1 MGAEWAPL
9 PERRS
14 ALFTW
19 LNTWRADERRGTLRE
34 IYVAGDAG
42 APMVSLDAVD
52 CIDGIGLRGDR
63 YAVGQ
68 GHWIRTDGCQVT
80 LITTDELRHAASR
93 GGLALE
99 PGWHRRNLVIDGIP
113 AAALRRSRLRIGDVV
128 FAFIGCGHPA
138 ATWIASPEQV
148 RQRHSVAA
156 AAWGFTCAATE
167 ASSAAIRS
175 NCSTPRVRKRG
186 SEALLPIRAAVVFE
200 PAIDVPC
207 GGVAV
212 RPVQHAALIVPFI
225 LAIERDL
232 VALAQAVNAR
242 RHIDVVCDEQRL
254 PVVESKYEALVAA
267 AFDVIAQHPL
277 HNAAA
282 RDLHVA
288 ALRAIGG
295 SDRCRTAVAAGA

>member
-128 FAFIGCGHPA
+128 FAFHRLRP
-138 ATWIASPEQV
+138 
-148 RQRHSVAA
+148 
-156 AAWGFTCAATE
+156 
-167 ASSAAIRS
+167 
-175 NCSTPRVRKRG
+175 
-186 SEALLPIRAAVVFE
+186 
-200 PAIDVPC
+200 PC
-207 GGVAV
+207 GYLDRVAGAGAAKALGRGGGVGLYV
-212 RPVQHAALIVPFI
+212 CGDGSIQCGDPVEL
-225 LAIERDL
+225 LD
-232 VALAQAVNAR
+232 
-242 RHIDVVCDEQRL
+242 
-254 PVVESKYEALVAA
+254 
-267 AFDVIAQHPL
+267 
-277 HNAAA
+277 
-282 RDLHVA
+282 
-288 ALRAIGG
+288 
-295 SDRCRTAVAAGA
+295 AAGA